1 MKRWRSTHK
10 NEQSLS
16 SPGDSSLE
24 GVSSET
30 AIGSAD
36 GKFNIRITEYFKPK
50 QSIGFVEKNSSV
62 SVFRA
67 IAGQSRAAGSLC
79 VEKPLAGNEELL
91 KRVVENPGADYVYH
105 TPSSSNSRS
114 ESLDI
119 KSLAIRE
126 KQRED
131 VSSSNHKDKQIPG
144 NRFHENQPVIQA
156 EVSTSEPNPRV
167 GPQND
172 RWLELS
178 SPVKREDRDHTFSH
192 VDSGTRSTSSADDGD
207 IKKMASLQASALL
220 EAALDAADE
229 EAAAVKKEHQL
240 SLRVAV
246 VGAPNAG
253 KSLLTNKLVGSRVS
267 AVSRKTNTT
276 HREHLGVY
284 TKGDT
289 QLCFYDTPG
298 LHLDIEGSPL
308 RVDARSRVQSAWQIL
323 DACEAVVVLVDA
335 ERQIRRPDRRVK
347 RLVEKIGMEQV
358 VDQKKILCL
367 NKVDLIEQKRLLLP
381 LAKEFENLP
390 AYDRI
395 FMISGLTGSG
405 VNDVKE
411 YLLHQA
417 IASPWEEDPDYS
429 NHRDIA
435 LEIVREQ
442 IFEHLHEELPHTT
455 NQKLVSWKVLKDGSI
470 RIQQLL
476 TVPKKEHQK
485 ILVGKNGAVIGE
497 IGVKARK
504 ELSTILG
511 VNVHLVLDV
520 KHDDGE

>member
-1 MKRWRSTHK
+1 MFRASLIRIHRILLKETHEVCHFE
-10 NEQSLS
+10 NLQPCQSRHKSGLGIFS
-16 SPGDSSLE
+16 VGGFRGIVGKGGTSCVVKPP
-24 GVSSET
+24 
-30 AIGSAD
+30 AD
-36 GKFNIRITEYFKPK
+36 GE
-50 QSIGFVEKNSSV
+50 V
-62 SVFRA
+62 S
-67 IAGQSRAAGSLC
+67 
-79 VEKPLAGNEELL
+79 L
-91 KRVVENPGADYVYH
+91 KRVANNPETDIVKHALS
-105 TPSSSNSRS
+105 TSQSRS
-114 ESLDI
+114 ETLDF
-119 KSLAIRE
+119 KSVGIRE
-126 KQRED
+126 KHLED
-131 VSSSNHKDKQIPG
+131 VSTSKHGEKQIPEG
-144 NRFHENQPVIQA
+144 RLDESKLVKQAESPSTDEPSPKDDQTESLLESSQPVGKTNV
-156 EVSTSEPNPRV
+156 EGHEFSVSS
-167 GPQND
+167 
-172 RWLELS
+172 
-178 SPVKREDRDHTFSH
+178 
-192 VDSGTRSTSSADDGD
+192 SGTPSVDDGD
-207 IKKMASLQASALL
+207 MEKMASVQASALL
-220 EAALDAADE
+220 QAALDAADE
-229 EAAAVKKEHQL
+229 EAGAVKREHQL
-240 SLRVAV
+240 SLRVAI

-308 RVDARSRVQSAWQIL
+308 RVEARSRVQSAWQVV

-358 VDQKKILCL
+358 VDQKKVLCL

-405 VNDVKE
+405 VNDVKD
-411 YLLHQA
+411 YLLQQA
-417 IASPWEEDPDYS
+417 IVSPWEEDPDYS

-435 LEIVREQ
+435 LEVVREQ
-442 IFEHLHEELPHTT
+442 MFDHLHEELPHTT

-476 TVPKKEHQK
+476 TVAKKEHQK

-497 IGVKARK
+497 IGIKARK

-520 KHDDGE
+520 KHEETD